1 MFKGIHMT
9 KHNAK
14 ELKLEDRFQAVL
26 DVPNS
31 DEFRSEVIR
40 FAHDMG
46 FGLVSA
52 TTICDQPTGPPKF
65 VTVDNTPPK
74 FRERFEAMDRRVQD
88 PVMQH
93 CKTSSRPIIWDQS
106 TYVDADLGEHWEE
119 QASFGYRSG
128 IAMAL
133 HLPEGRHFFIGVD
146 SDRAFTPNPRQFSR
160 MVADLALFAVYAYE
174 AASRVIVLTPG
185 DPSEPH
191 LTPRELDALRWTLEG
206 KTAWEVGKILG
217 IAERTAVFHVNN
229 AMHKL
234 GCTTKHQAAVRAERM
249 GILG

>member
-1 MFKGIHMT
+1 MT
-9 KHNAK
+9 QYNTK

-26 DVPNS
+26 GVQNI

-52 TTICDQPTGPPKF
+52 TTACDQLMGPPKF

-106 TYVDADLGEHWEE
+106 TYVDKGLGEHWEE

-133 HLPEGRHFFIGVD
+133 HLPEGRHFFVGVD
-146 SDRAFTPNPRQFSR
+146 LDGTLTPNPGQLSR
-160 MVADLALFAVYAYE
+160 MVADLALFTVNAYE

-191 LTPRELDALRWTLEG
+191 LTTRELEALRWTLEG

-217 IAERTAVFHVNN
+217 ITERTAVFHVNN

-249 GILG
+249 GILR

>member
-1 MFKGIHMT
+1 MFKDIDMT
-9 KHNAK
+9 QYNTK
-14 ELKLEDRFQAVL
+14 ELKLEDRFQSVL
-26 DVPNS
+26 DVQSS
-31 DEFRSEVIR
+31 DEFRSEVVR

-52 TTICDQPTGPPKF
+52 TTVLDQPTGPPKF

-74 FRERFEAMDRRVQD
+74 FRERFEAMDRRVRD

-93 CKTSSRPIIWDQS
+93 CKTSGRPIIWDQS
-106 TYVDADLGEHWEE
+106 TYVDAGLGEHWEE

-128 IAMAL
+128 IAMAI
-133 HLPEGRHFFIGVD
+133 HLPQGRHFFVGVD
-146 SDRAFTPNPRQFSR
+146 LDGALTPNSGQLSR
-160 MVADLALFAVYAYE
+160 MVADLGLFAVYANE
-174 AASRVIVLTPG
+174 AAFRVMAPTPC
-185 DPSEPH
+185 DSPDSS
-191 LTPRELDALRWTLEG
+191 LTPRELEALRWTLEG

-217 IAERTAVFHVNN
+217 ISERTAVFHVNN

-234 GCTTKHQAAVRAERM
+234 GCTTKHQAAVRAERL